1 MKQKHI
7 QHLYWRAS
15 FGIDFKSLTHQKSK
29 SKIVS
34 NLFKDSEDYTPLQ
47 LDLSEFSEVKF
58 KSKEELIQQF
68 TEEEIQKFRKQQ
80 QNKVRA
86 LNYALIDR
94 LTESKSLLRKKMMLF
109 WVNVLSA
116 FRSVYA
122 TILDKW
128 L

>member
-47 LDLSEFSEVKF
+47 LDLSEVKF
-58 KSKEELIQQF
+58 KSKEELIQ
-68 TEEEIQKFRKQQ
+68 
-80 QNKVRA
+80 
-86 LNYALIDR
+86 
-94 LTESKSLLRKKMMLF
+94 
-109 WVNVLSA
+109 
-116 FRSVYA
+116 
-122 TILDKW
+122 
-128 L
+128 